1 MKQHHLI
8 SERTKTPA
16 DNKSNALD
24 KTAIRE
30 RFRRKLFR
38 GQHR

>member
-1 MKQHHLI
+1 MKLHHLT
-8 SERTKTPA
+8 SERTKTPV

-30 RFRRKLFR
+30 LL
-38 GQHR
+38 